1 MRFLFY
7 LVTYALSFIP
17 AAMLAN
23 FMSETVAAQVIS
35 DFEQVLS
42 ALEKI
47 NAALI

>member
-7 LVTYALSFIP
+7 LIAYALSFAP

-35 DFEQVLS
+35 DFERILS
-42 ALEKI
+42 AIEKI
-47 NAALI
+47 NA

>member
-7 LVTYALSFIP
+7 LAAYALSFIP

-35 DFEQVLS
+35 DFEQIIS
-42 ALEKI
+42 AIEKI
-47 NAALI
+47 RS